1 MSLTTVSDVL
11 GFHLE
16 KTGFMSAVPYLT
28 MGILLGVSG
37 YLADWSQEKGYLT
50 TTQVRKYFN
59 CMAFLA
65 QTVSSMQSSKQKE
78 EINI

>member
-1 MSLTTVSDVL
+1 MCDPLNCKYFYFIFTDVL

-37 YLADWSQEKGYLT
+37 YLADWAQIKGYLT
-50 TTQVRKYFN
+50 TTQGELSTFSIFETSFN
-59 CMAFLA
+59 KLL
-65 QTVSSMQSSKQKE
+65 
-78 EINI
+78 